1 MQSLTSEVDL
11 QDADINRC
19 RREIAAIEAQIL
31 AGHPDL
37 EGLCR
42 ALADWSGELRL
53 LQATPGLATVAP
65 RLAHVRSGRV
75 EASLC

>member
-1 MQSLTSEVDL
+1 M
-11 QDADINRC
+11 RC
-19 RREIAAIEAQIL
+19 RAEIAEIETQIR

-53 LQATPGLATVAP
+53 LQQHGGLASVP
-65 RLAHVRSGRV
+65 PQVAHVRAGR
-75 EASLC
+75 ESLA

>member
-42 ALADWSGELRL
+42 ALADWSGRHLRDSRDT
-53 LQATPGLATVAP
+53 ASENSWSLA
-65 RLAHVRSGRV
+65 RL
-75 EASLC
+75 